1 MRKVAELN
9 LVNEERIKLINDL
22 EAQIGELTC
31 DIERLRDNFKM
42 AAAESSQ
49 NAIKMN
55 DAMTKRD
62 YEERKFKSSVALH
75 KHELK
80 RRDEREFDLN
90 SQITL
95 LRNRIQELE
104 SLLDEREINLSL
116 LRNRIQTLKSSTL

>member
-1 MRKVAELN
+1 MKIEIAQKDTDIENLMRKVAELN

-22 EAQIGELTC
+22 EAQIVELTC

-42 AAAESSQ
+42 AAAEGSQ

-55 DAMTKRD
+55 DAIAKRD

-75 KHELK
+75 KYELK

-95 LRNRIQELE
+95 LRN
-104 SLLDEREINLSL
+104 
-116 LRNRIQTLKSSTL
+116 